1 MRIYRVNKPRRYFGA
16 AEVEASSRRAG
27 ASPKHKMIMS
37 KYRKAPIISKEPGR
51 GRAAIGLALRKKVD
65 EGTRL
70 PKDSGRRGC
79 LQAGLRRPLCVAAP
93 INEAINVNLCNAK
106 GYVKIAAIFRNIYF
120 FRGKNDISAGALSKH
135 FLHIVI

>member
-1 MRIYRVNKPRRYFGA
+1 MK
-16 AEVEASSRRAG
+16 VELRSGVG
-27 ASPKHKMIMS
+27 ASTKHKMIMS
-37 KYRKAPIISKEPGR
+37 KYRKAPIISKEPG

-79 LQAGLRRPLCVAAP
+79 LRADSATLCVTAS

-106 GYVKIAAIFRNIYF
+106 RHIKIASIFCNIFKKETCTY
-120 FRGKNDISAGALSKH
+120 KLS
-135 FLHIVI
+135 

>member
-1 MRIYRVNKPRRYFGA
+1 
-16 AEVEASSRRAG
+16 
-27 ASPKHKMIMS
+27 MIMS
-37 KYRKAPIISKEPGR
+37 KYRKAPIISKEPG

-79 LQAGLRRPLCVAAP
+79 LRADSATLCGAAS

-106 GYVKIAAIFRNIYF
+106 GHVKIASTFCNISFKKKKY
-120 FRGKNDISAGALSKH
+120 KL
-135 FLHIVI
+135 L